1 DEASIMRQAFA
12 GLLWSQQFYRFD
24 VNRWLDGDPGQPP
37 PPPER
42 AAGRNKNWRHV
53 DANDVMCMPDS
64 WEYPW
69 FASWDLAFH
78 CVALAHLD
86 PTEAKRQL
94 LVLLR
99 EWYTHPNGQIPAY
112 EWEFSDAN
120 PPVHAWAAVRVF
132 QIDGSMDL
140 DFLARVFHKLLLN
153 FSWWVNRKDVE
164 GNNVFEGGFLGL
176 DNIGP
181 FNRSE
186 PLPIAGVLE
195 QSDGSGWMAM
205 YCLNLLEMALIL
217 GEHQPAYEDIAV
229 KFAEHFTWIASAMT
243 ATGMWSDDDG
253 MFFDVVRRPDGS
265 VVPVKIRSMVGVVPM
280 FALAVVH
287 EQQMAKMPD
296 FVERLR
302 WFAEHKPEV
311 AAGVGHLTVKGDE
324 RSLLLSVISPERLR
338 TVLERVLDEERF
350 LSPHGL
356 RSLSRWHRDHPAVVE
371 LDGFSATV
379 DYEPA
384 ESRSGLF
391 GGNSNWRGP
400 VWFPVNELV
409 IESLVRYRSFL
420 GDDFTVEFPTG
431 SGNQMPLDEVADGL
445 IRRLVGLF
453 AAGTDGRRPVFGQN
467 RILQT
472 DPEWHDHVWFHEY
485 FDGDTGAGLG
495 ASHQTGWT
503 ALVGHLIALRR
514 LH

>member
-1 DEASIMRQAFA
+1 
-12 GLLWSQQFYRFD
+12 
-24 VNRWLDGDPGQPP
+24 
-37 PPPER
+37 
-42 AAGRNKNWRHV
+42 
-53 DANDVMCMPDS
+53 MPDS

-78 CVALAHLD
+78 CVALAHID

-186 PLPIAGVLE
+186 PLPTDGVLE

-217 GEHQPAYEDIAV
+217 GEHQPAYEDVAV
-229 KFAEHFTWIASAMT
+229 KFAEHFAWIASAMT
-243 ATGMWSDDDG
+243 TTGMWSDDEA

-265 VVPVKIRSMVGVVPM
+265 AVPVKVRSMVGVIPM

-287 EQQMAKMPD
+287 EHQMARMPD
-296 FVERLR
+296 FVDRLR
-302 WFAEHKPEV
+302 WYAEHKPEV
-311 AAGVGHLTVKGDE
+311 AAGVGHLTVKGDQ
-324 RSLLLSVISPERLR
+324 RSLLLSVISPDRLR
-338 TVLERVLDEERF
+338 KVLARVLDEERF

-356 RSLSRWHRDHPAVVE
+356 RSLSRWHRDHPAVIE
-371 LDGFSATV
+371 LDGFTATV

-420 GDDFTVEFPTG
+420 GDEFTVEYPTG
-431 SGNQMPLDEVADGL
+431 SGHEMPLDEVAEGL
-445 IRRLVGLF
+445 IRRLVSLF
-453 AAGTDGRRPVFGQN
+453 AAGPDGRRPVFG
-467 RILQT
+467 RFETLQQ
-472 DPEWHDHVWFHEY
+472 DPDWHDLLWFHEY

-503 ALVGHLIALRR
+503 ALIGHLIALRR
-514 LH
+514 FH